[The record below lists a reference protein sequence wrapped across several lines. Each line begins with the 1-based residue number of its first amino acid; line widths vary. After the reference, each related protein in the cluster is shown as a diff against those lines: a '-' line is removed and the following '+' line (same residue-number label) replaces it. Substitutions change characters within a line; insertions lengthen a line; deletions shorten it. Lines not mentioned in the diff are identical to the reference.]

1 MKIYTQHFKF
11 HLDELGLTKG
21 ATVTT
26 HFARRDLIP
35 AYVESHLA
43 DRRTVD
49 VYVSEDCVIAE
60 VTFR

>member
-1 MKIYTQHFKF
+1 MKLYTQHFKF

-26 HFARRDLIP
+26 HFTRRELIGP
-35 AYVESHLA
+35 YVEAHLA

-49 VYVSEDCVIAE
+49 VYVSEDMVIAE